1 MLYASCSVSRAEAN
15 ATGVI
20 GGLAMPSPNEIA
32 ILRAVRAM
40 GEPSVRT
47 IGSKMEISSEY
58 AYYMCSCLSKG
69 GYLEKHPGRRYS
81 LTIKGAVLLRDI
93 LLQIERKLN
102 ARIQRSHWMN
112 IRMSESIDEI
122 TDHIKDELGERYEG

>member
-1 MLYASCSVSRAEAN
+1 
-15 ATGVI
+15 
-20 GGLAMPSPNEIA
+20 MPSPNEIA
-32 ILRAVRAM
+32 ILRAVQVM
-40 GEPSVRT
+40 GEPSIRA
-47 IGSKMEISSEY
+47 IGKKMEISSDY
-58 AYYMCSCLSKG
+58 AGYICSCLSEG

-102 ARIQRSHWMN
+102 ARIQRSRWMN

-122 TDHIKDELGERYEG
+122 TDYINDELGERYEN

>member
-1 MLYASCSVSRAEAN
+1 
-15 ATGVI
+15 
-20 GGLAMPSPNEIA
+20 MPSPNEVA
-32 ILRAVRAM
+32 LLRAIREM
-40 GEPSVRT
+40 GEPSVRA
-47 IGSKMEISSEY
+47 IGSRMEISPDY

-102 ARIQRSHWMN
+102 ARIQRSNWMN
-112 IRMSESIDEI
+112 IRMSESIDDI
-122 TDHIKDELGERYEG
+122 TQYIKGELGERYGS